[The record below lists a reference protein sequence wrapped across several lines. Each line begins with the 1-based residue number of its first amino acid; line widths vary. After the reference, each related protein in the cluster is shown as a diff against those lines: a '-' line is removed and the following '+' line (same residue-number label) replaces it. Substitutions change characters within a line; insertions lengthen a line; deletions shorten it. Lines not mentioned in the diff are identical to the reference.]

1 MRDELKALSWVTLAF
16 CLCFTFARL
25 VIFADWYIKLH
36 ILDSHLD
43 RVALREFFMDWG
55 DDE

>member
-1 MRDELKALSWVTLAF
+1 MRDELKALSWLTLAF
-16 CLCFTFARL
+16 CICFMFARL
-25 VIFADWYIKLH
+25 VMFADWYIKLH